1 MSLEYLSCDGK
12 QYHTKKKKKT
22 PRKQRDAG
30 AKLKELPV
38 PQAGALWDTKTV
50 GVIGLQPINRINI
63 IPY

>member
-12 QYHTKKKKKT
+12 QYHTKKKKQTESKGH
-22 PRKQRDAG
+22 RS
-30 AKLKELPV
+30 KLKELPV

-50 GVIGLQPINRINI
+50 GVTGLQPINRINI

>member
-12 QYHTKKKKKT
+12 QYHTKKKKKKT
-22 PRKQRDAG
+22 EARDTG
-30 AKLKELPV
+30 AKLKVLPV

-50 GVIGLQPINRINI
+50 GVTGLQPINRINI